1 MNKESLQGKMSKLLC
16 DEKGLRPLDI
26 EGSVPN
32 CVTTDRA
39 LTKGRVKLGL
49 AKQQI

>member
-1 MNKESLQGKMSKLLC
+1 MNKEALQGKTSELLC

-32 CVTTDRA
+32 CVTTDRV
-39 LTKGRVKLGL
+39 LTEGRAKLGL
-49 AKQQI
+49 VKQQI